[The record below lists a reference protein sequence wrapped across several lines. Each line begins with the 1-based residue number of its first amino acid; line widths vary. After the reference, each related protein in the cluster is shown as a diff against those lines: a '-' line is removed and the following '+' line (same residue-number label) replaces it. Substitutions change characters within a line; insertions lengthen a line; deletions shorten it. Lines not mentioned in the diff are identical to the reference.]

1 MKQMGN
7 WEKKLTMQVM
17 AALLASAAMG
27 TTAFAAEAV
36 HGESADVAADVYEL
50 EDTVVTAERRPT
62 KKMETPANTT
72 VITAREIEDNHY
84 QSVDEAIGHV
94 NGVSIVRMGGGL
106 RSYVRINGDDRVV
119 IMIDGQKLNDDQG
132 SASGKFSADL
142 NMIPSIDNIQRIEI
156 VKGGSSALYGSD
168 AVGGVINIITK
179 NAVKNETKVDINTG
193 SWGSHNYTLSTQG
206 KENDFSWFI
215 TGGLQK
221 RGHFDYK
228 FDGNSPTMENSDYN
242 NNSFS
247 MKLKNRFSDANSL
260 VVSYNHKS
268 VDSGL
273 YDCFGSTSSLPS
285 SYGNRL
291 QENFNNYA
299 VTWNYNEDKDVPAYI
314 RFFYNEKTINMGGQD
329 PITYAVLQHAPMYNR
344 VMGIDTQRG
353 WKLSNKHALVTGSE
367 WHQSNSSNSLN
378 GYEDRKLTN
387 ISLFVQDTWKFA
399 DKWTL
404 VPGLRMDSHSAFGTH
419 WSPKVAINYL
429 ADADTQVY
437 ASWGRVFK
445 APTADDL
452 YYKAWGT
459 YGNPDLQAETGYTA
473 TIGMNHNFN
482 EKTSVGIS
490 FFQSR
495 LNDAIAWLNI
505 PGTWDY
511 RATNLEE
518 EKRQGMELSFKQ
530 ELSPMWSYDIGY
542 SYIRREATK
551 KANGIAMGVDPSNLQ
566 PNGYR
571 IGVHYKSGAWKAN
584 LLGTIGSGL
593 DAQYY
598 NNNSSYNV
606 WDFNLSYDIKKNLT
620 TYFKVNNLTNQEH
633 FEQKGSL
640 ASAWG
645 PASYYPCAGRFYQVG
660 LTCTF

>member
-7 WEKKLTMQVM
+7 WEKKLTVQVM

-36 HGESADVAADVYEL
+36 NSESADGAADVYEL

-119 IMIDGQKLNDDQG
+119 IMVDGQKLNDDQG
-132 SASGKFSADL
+132 SASGRFSADL
-142 NMIPSIDNIQRIEI
+142 NMIPSMDNIQRIEI
-156 VKGGSSALYGSD
+156 VKGGGSALYGSD

-179 NAVKNETKVDINTG
+179 NAVRNETKVDINTG
-193 SWGSHNYTLSTQG
+193 SWGSHNYAISTQG

-242 NNSFS
+242 NNSLS
-247 MKLKNRFSDANSL
+247 MKLKNRFSDATSL
-260 VVSYNHKS
+260 VLSYNHKS

-273 YDCFGSTSSLPS
+273 YDCFGAVSSLPA
-285 SYGNRL
+285 YNGNRL

-299 VTWNYNEDKDVPAYI
+299 VTWNYNEDKEAPAYI
-314 RFFYNEKTINMGGQD
+314 RFFYNEKTIDMGGQD
-329 PITYAVLQHAPMYNR
+329 PVTWAILQHAPFYNR

-353 WKLSNKHALVTGSE
+353 WKLSDKHMLVTGLE
-367 WHQSNSSNSLN
+367 WHQSTSSNKLS

-387 ISLFVQDTWKFA
+387 RSMFVQDTWKLA

-452 YYKAWGT
+452 YYNAGGM

-495 LNDAIAWLNI
+495 LNDAIAWLKI

-571 IGVHYKSGAWKAN
+571 IGVHYNSGAWKAN

-633 FEQKGSL
+633 FEQKKSG
-640 ASAWG
+640 G
-645 PASYYPCAGRFYQVG
+645 NYYPCTGRFYQVG

>member
-1 MKQMGN
+1 MYEANGKLG
-7 WEKKLTMQVM
+7 KKLTMQVM

-132 SASGKFSADL
+132 SASGRFSADL
-142 NMIPSIDNIQRIEI
+142 NMIPSMDNIQRIEI

-206 KENDFSWFI
+206 KENDFSWFV

-228 FDGNSPTMENSDYN
+228 FDGNSPTMANSDYN

-273 YDCFGSTSSLPS
+273 YDCFGATSSLPS

-353 WKLSNKHALVTGSE
+353 WKLSDKHTLVTGSE
-367 WHQSNSSNSLN
+367 WHQSNSSNSLS

-404 VPGLRMDSHSAFGTH
+404 VPGMRMDSHSAFGTH

-452 YYKAWGT
+452 YYKAGGM

-505 PGTWDY
+505 PGTWNY
-511 RATNLEE
+511 VATNLDE
-518 EKRQGMELSFKQ
+518 EKRQGMELTFKH
-530 ELSPMWSYDIGY
+530 ELSPMWSYDLGY
-542 SYIRREATK
+542 SYIKREATQ
-551 KANGIAMGVDPSNLQ
+551 KAYNIDMGTDPLNLQ

-633 FEQKGSL
+633 YEQKNSTYG
-640 ASAWG
+640 
-645 PASYYPCAGRFYQVG
+645 YYPCAGRFYQVG

>member
-1 MKQMGN
+1 MKKMRK

-17 AALLASAAMG
+17 AALLAGAAMG
-27 TTAFAAEAV
+27 TTAFAAEA
-36 HGESADVAADVYEL
+36 ENSNAADTAVDVYEL
-50 EDTVVTAERRPT
+50 EDTVVTAERMPT
-62 KKMETPANTT
+62 KKLETPANTA
-72 VITAREIEDNHY
+72 VITAKEIEDNHY

-94 NGVSIVRMGGGL
+94 NGVSIVHMGGGEIQ
-106 RSYVRINGDDRVV
+106 YVRINGDDRVV
-119 IMIDGQKLNDDQG
+119 VMVDGQKLNNDQG
-132 SASGKFSADL
+132 AVSGRASVDL
-142 NMIPSIDNIQRIEI
+142 NMIPSMDNIQRIEI

-228 FDGNSPTMENSDYN
+228 FDGNSPTMANSDYN

-273 YDCFGSTSSLPS
+273 YDCFGANSSLPS
-285 SYGNRL
+285 NYGNRL

-329 PITYAVLQHAPMYNR
+329 PITYAILQHAPMYNR

-353 WKLSNKHALVTGSE
+353 WKLSDKHALVTGSE
-367 WHQSNSSNSLN
+367 WHQSTSSNSLS

-404 VPGLRMDSHSAFGTH
+404 VPGMRMDSHSAFGTH

-452 YYKAWGT
+452 YYKAGGM

-505 PGTWDY
+505 PGTWNY
-511 RATNLEE
+511 VATNLDE
-518 EKRQGMELSFKQ
+518 EKRQGMELTFKH
-530 ELSPMWSYDIGY
+530 ELSPMWSYDLGY
-542 SYIRREATK
+542 SYIKREATQ
-551 KANGIAMGVDPSNLQ
+551 KAYNIDMGTDPSNLQ

-593 DAQYY
+593 EAQYY
-598 NNNSSYNV
+598 NNNSSYNI

-620 TYFKVNNLTNQEH
+620 TYFKVNNLTNQEY
-633 FEQKGSL
+633 FERQ
-640 ASAWG
+640 ASWG
-645 PASYYPCAGRFYQVG
+645 SYYPCAGRFYQVG

>member
-50 EDTVVTAERRPT
+50 EDTVVTAERRLT
-62 KKMETPANTT
+62 KKMETPVNTT

-132 SASGKFSADL
+132 SASGRFSADL
-142 NMIPSIDNIQRIEI
+142 NMIPSMDNIQRIEI

-273 YDCFGSTSSLPS
+273 YDCFGATSSLPS

-353 WKLSNKHALVTGSE
+353 WKLSDNHTLVTGSE
-367 WHQSNSSNSLN
+367 WHQSNSSNSLS

-404 VPGLRMDSHSAFGTH
+404 VPGMRMDSHSAFGTH

-452 YYKAWGT
+452 YYNAGGM

-633 FEQKGSL
+633 FEQKTS
-640 ASAWG
+640 WG
-645 PASYYPCAGRFYQVG
+645 NYYPCTGRFYQVG

>member
-17 AALLASAAMG
+17 AALLAGAAMG
-27 TTAFAAEAV
+27 TTAFAAEA
-36 HGESADVAADVYEL
+36 ENSNAADTAVDVYEL
-50 EDTVVTAERRPT
+50 EDTVVTAERMPT
-62 KKMETPANTT
+62 KKMETPANTA
-72 VITAREIEDNHY
+72 VITAKEIEDNHY

-94 NGVSIVRMGGGL
+94 NGVSIMRMAGGL

-119 IMIDGQKLNDDQG
+119 LLVDGQKLNDDQG
-132 SASGKFSADL
+132 GFGRASVDL
-142 NMIPSIDNIQRIEI
+142 NMIPSMDNIQRIEV
-156 VKGGSSALYGSD
+156 VKGGGSALYGSD

-228 FDGNSPTMENSDYN
+228 FDGNSPTMANSDYN
-242 NNSFS
+242 NNSLS
-247 MKLKNRFSDANSL
+247 MKLKNRFSDSDSL
-260 VVSYNHKS
+260 ALSYAHRS
-268 VDSGL
+268 VDDGQYICNGL
-273 YDCFGSTSSLPS
+273 TSVP
-285 SYGNRL
+285 NDRL
-291 QENFNNYA
+291 RENFNNYN
-299 VTWNYNEDKDVPAYI
+299 VTWNFKEDTNVPGYV
-314 RFFYNEKTINMGGQD
+314 RFFYNYKWIDQSGSFSNRTMGLDGQ
-329 PITYAVLQHAPMYNR
+329 Y
-344 VMGIDTQRG
+344 G
-353 WKLSNKHALVTGSE
+353 WNLNDNNTLIVGTE
-367 WHQSNSSNSLN
+367 WHQSNSENAES
-378 GYEDRKLTN
+378 GYYGKKLTN
-387 ISLFVQDTWKFA
+387 RSIFLQDTWKFA
-399 DKWTL
+399 KKWTL
-404 VPGLRMDSHSAFGTH
+404 VPGMRMDNHSMFGTH

-452 YYKAWGT
+452 YYNNYGCV
-459 YGNPDLQAETGYTA
+459 GNPNLRPETGYTA
-473 TIGMNHNFN
+473 TIGLNHNLN
-482 EKTSVGIS
+482 ESSSVS
-490 FFQSR
+490 FSVFQSE
-495 LNDAIAWLNI
+495 LHDAI
-505 PGTWDY
+505 TWYGYAGVVYANNSD
-511 RATNLEE
+511 
-518 EKRQGMELSFKQ
+518 EKRRGMELSFKQ
-530 ELSPMWSYDIGY
+530 ELSQMWSYDLGY
-542 SYIRREATK
+542 SYIKREVAT
-551 KANGIAMGVDPSNLQ
+551 NGAPMGVDPSNLQ

-571 IGVHYKSGAWKAN
+571 IGVHYNSGAWKAN

-598 NNNSSYNV
+598 NNNSSYNI

-633 FEQKGSL
+633 FEQKTSGVN
-640 ASAWG
+640 
-645 PASYYPCAGRFYQVG
+645 YYPCTGRFYQVG

>member
-1 MKQMGN
+1 MKQRGN
-7 WEKKLTMQVM
+7 WEKKLTVQVM

-36 HGESADVAADVYEL
+36 NSESADGAADVYEL

-119 IMIDGQKLNDDQG
+119 IMVDGQKLNDDQG
-132 SASGKFSADL
+132 VASGRFSADL
-142 NMIPSIDNIQRIEI
+142 NMIPSMDNIQRIEI
-156 VKGGSSALYGSD
+156 VKGGGSALYGSD

-193 SWGSHNYTLSTQG
+193 SWGSHNYAISTQG

-228 FDGNSPTMENSDYN
+228 FDGNSPAMENSDYN

-247 MKLKNRFSDANSL
+247 MKLKNRFSDATSL
-260 VVSYNHKS
+260 VLSYNHKS

-273 YDCFGSTSSLPS
+273 YDCFGAISSLPA
-285 SYGNRL
+285 YNGNRL

-299 VTWNYNEDKDVPAYI
+299 VTWNYNEDKEAPAYI
-314 RFFYNEKTINMGGQD
+314 RFFYNEKTIDMGGQD
-329 PITYAVLQHAPMYNR
+329 PVTWAILQHAPFYNR

-353 WKLSNKHALVTGSE
+353 WKLSDKHMLVTGLE
-367 WHQSNSSNSLN
+367 WHQSTSSNKLS

-387 ISLFVQDTWKFA
+387 RSMFVQDTWKFA
-399 DKWTL
+399 DKWTV
-404 VPGLRMDSHSAFGTH
+404 VPGLRVDSHSSFGTH

-452 YYKAWGT
+452 YYNAGGM

-482 EKTSVGIS
+482 EKTSAGIS

-505 PGTWDY
+505 PGTWNY
-511 RATNLEE
+511 VATNLDE

-530 ELSPMWSYDIGY
+530 ELSPMWSYDLGY
-542 SYIRREATK
+542 SYIMREATK
-551 KANGIAMGVDPSNLQ
+551 KADNIDMGTDPSNLQ

-606 WDFNLSYDIKKNLT
+606 WDFNLSYDIKKNIT
-620 TYFKVNNLTNQEH
+620 TYFKVNNLTNQEYY
-633 FEQKGSL
+633 EQK
-640 ASAWG
+640 ASWG
-645 PASYYPCAGRFYQVG
+645 SYYPCAGRFYQVG

>member
-404 VPGLRMDSHSAFGTH
+404 VPGMRMDSHSAFGTH

-452 YYKAWGT
+452 YYNAGGM

-571 IGVHYKSGAWKAN
+571 IGVHYNSGAWKAN

-593 DAQYY
+593 EAQYY
-598 NNNSSYNV
+598 NDNSSYNI

-660 LTCTF
+660 LTCAF

>member
-7 WEKKLTMQVM
+7 WEKKLTRQVM

-132 SASGKFSADL
+132 SASGRFSADL
-142 NMIPSIDNIQRIEI
+142 NMISSMDNIQRIEI

-273 YDCFGSTSSLPS
+273 YDCFGATSSLPS
-285 SYGNRL
+285 RYGNRL

-329 PITYAVLQHAPMYNR
+329 PITYAVMQHAPMYNR

-367 WHQSNSSNSLN
+367 WHQSNSSNSLS

-404 VPGLRMDSHSAFGTH
+404 VPGMRMDNHSAFGTH

-452 YYKAWGT
+452 YYNAGGM

-571 IGVHYKSGAWKAN
+571 IGVHYNSGAWKAN

-598 NNNSSYNV
+598 NNNSSYNI
-606 WDFNLSYDIKKNLT
+606 WDFNLSYDIKKNIT

>member
-17 AALLASAAMG
+17 AALLASAAIG

-62 KKMETPANTT
+62 KKMDTPANTT

-228 FDGNSPTMENSDYN
+228 FDGNSPTMKNSDYN

-404 VPGLRMDSHSAFGTH
+404 VPGMRMDSHSAFGTH

-452 YYKAWGT
+452 YYNAGGM

-505 PGTWDY
+505 PGTWNY
-511 RATNLEE
+511 VATNLDE
-518 EKRQGMELSFKQ
+518 EKRQGMELTFKH

-606 WDFNLSYDIKKNLT
+606 WDFNLSYDIKKNIT

-633 FEQKGSL
+633 YEQKN
-640 ASAWG
+640 SAYG
-645 PASYYPCAGRFYQVG
+645 YYPCAGRFYQVG

>member
-7 WEKKLTMQVM
+7 WEKKLTRQVM

-132 SASGKFSADL
+132 SLTRASVDM
-142 NMIPSIDNIQRIEI
+142 NMIPSMDNIQRIEV
-156 VKGGSSALYGSD
+156 VKGGGSALYGSD

-228 FDGNSPTMENSDYN
+228 FDGNSPTMANSDYN

-247 MKLKNRFSDANSL
+247 MKLKNRLSDSDSL
-260 VVSYNHKS
+260 ALSYAHRS
-268 VDSGL
+268 VDDGQYRCNGL
-273 YDCFGSTSSLPS
+273 TSRPDA
-285 SYGNRL
+285 RL
-291 QENFNNYA
+291 RENFNNYN
-299 VTWNYNEDKDVPAYI
+299 VTWNFKEDTNVPGYVS
-314 RFFYNEKTINMGGQD
+314 FFYNYKWIDQSGSFSTRTMGLDAQYGWLLND
-329 PITYAVLQHAPMYNR
+329 YNTLITGV
-344 VMGIDTQRG
+344 
-353 WKLSNKHALVTGSE
+353 E
-367 WHQSNSSNSLN
+367 WHQSNSENAKS
-378 GYEDRKLTN
+378 GYYGKKLTN
-387 ISLFVQDTWKFA
+387 KSVFLQDTWKFA

-404 VPGLRMDSHSAFGTH
+404 VPGMRMDNHSMFGTH
-419 WSPKVAINYL
+419 WSPKIAINYL

-452 YYKAWGT
+452 YT
-459 YGNPDLQAETGYTA
+459 YNPGWSTFGNPNLKPETGYTA
-473 TIGMNHNFN
+473 TVGMNHNFN
-482 EKTSVGIS
+482 EKTSLGIS
-490 FFQSR
+490 FFYSR
-495 LNDAIAWLNI
+495 LKNAIAW
-505 PGTWDY
+505 PEVRTYVWE
-511 RATNLEE
+511 ATNIDD
-518 EKRQGMELSFKQ
+518 EKRRGVELSFKQ
-530 ELSPMWSYDIGY
+530 ELSPMWSYDLGY
-542 SYIRREATK
+542 SYIKREATVTGSPM
-551 KANGIAMGVDPSNLQ
+551 AVDPSNLQ

-571 IGVHYKSGAWKAN
+571 IGVHYHSGAWKAN

-606 WDFNLSYDIKKNLT
+606 WDFNLSYDIKKNIT

-633 FEQKGSL
+633 FEQA
-640 ASAWG
+640 ASISW
-645 PASYYPCAGRFYQVG
+645 PPVSYYPCAGRFYQVG

>member
-62 KKMETPANTT
+62 KKMDTPANTT

-367 WHQSNSSNSLN
+367 WHQSNSSNSLS

-452 YYKAWGT
+452 YYNAGGM

>member
-62 KKMETPANTT
+62 KKMETPANTA
-72 VITAREIEDNHY
+72 VITAKEIEDNHY

-404 VPGLRMDSHSAFGTH
+404 VPGMRMDNHSAFGTH

-452 YYKAWGT
+452 YYNAGGM

>member
-62 KKMETPANTT
+62 KKMETPANTA
-72 VITAREIEDNHY
+72 VITAKEIEDNHY

-119 IMIDGQKLNDDQG
+119 LLVDGQKLNDDQG
-132 SASGKFSADL
+132 SLSRASVDL
-142 NMIPSIDNIQRIEI
+142 NMIPSMDNIQRIEV
-156 VKGGSSALYGSD
+156 VKGGGSALYGSD

-206 KENDFSWFI
+206 KENDFSWFV

-228 FDGNSPTMENSDYN
+228 FDGNSPTMANSDYN

-247 MKLKNRFSDANSL
+247 MKLKNRFSDATSL
-260 VVSYNHKS
+260 VLSYNHKS

-273 YDCFGSTSSLPS
+273 YDCFGAVSSLPA
-285 SYGNRL
+285 YNGNRL

-299 VTWNYNEDKDVPAYI
+299 VTWNYNEDKEAPAYI
-314 RFFYNEKTINMGGQD
+314 RFFYNEKTIDMGGQD
-329 PITYAVLQHAPMYNR
+329 PVTWAILQHAPFYNR

-353 WKLSNKHALVTGSE
+353 WKLSDKHTLVTGSE
-367 WHQSNSSNSLN
+367 WHQSTSSNRMS
-378 GYEDRKLTN
+378 GYEDKKLTN
-387 ISLFVQDTWKFA
+387 RSVFVQDTWKLA

-404 VPGLRMDSHSAFGTH
+404 VPGVRMDSHSAFGTH

-452 YYKAWGT
+452 YYKAGGM

-505 PGTWDY
+505 PGTWNY
-511 RATNLEE
+511 VATNLDE

-633 FEQKGSL
+633 FEQKTS
-640 ASAWG
+640 WG
-645 PASYYPCAGRFYQVG
+645 NYYPCTGRFYQVG

>member
-7 WEKKLTMQVM
+7 GEKKLTMQVM
-17 AALLASAAMG
+17 AALLASAAIG

-62 KKMETPANTT
+62 KKMDTPANTT

-119 IMIDGQKLNDDQG
+119 LLVDGQKLNDDQG
-132 SASGKFSADL
+132 SLSRASVDL
-142 NMIPSIDNIQRIEI
+142 NMIPSMDNIQRIEI

-206 KENDFSWFI
+206 KENDFSWFV

-228 FDGNSPTMENSDYN
+228 FDGNSPTMANSDYN

-247 MKLKNRFSDANSL
+247 MKLKNRLSDSDSVAL
-260 VVSYNHKS
+260 SYAHRS
-268 VDSGL
+268 VDAGQYECYGSFSQPNYYGL
-273 YDCFGSTSSLPS
+273 
-285 SYGNRL
+285 RL
-291 QENFNNYA
+291 RENFNNYNL
-299 VTWNYNEDKDVPAYI
+299 TWNFNEDTDVPGYV
-314 RFFYNEKTINMGGQD
+314 RFFYNYKWIDQSGSFSNRTMGLDAQYGWLLND
-329 PITYAVLQHAPMYNR
+329 YNTLITGV
-344 VMGIDTQRG
+344 
-353 WKLSNKHALVTGSE
+353 E
-367 WHQSNSSNSLN
+367 WHQSNSENAAS
-378 GYEDRKLTN
+378 GYYGKKLTN
-387 ISLFVQDTWKFA
+387 KSVFLQDTWKFA

-404 VPGLRMDSHSAFGTH
+404 VPGMRMDNHSMFGTH
-419 WSPKVAINYL
+419 WSPKIAINYL
-429 ADADTQVY
+429 ADADTQIY

-452 YYKAWGT
+452 YYYANYGIFGGY
-459 YGNPDLQAETGYTA
+459 YGNPNLRPETGYTE
-473 TIGMNHNFN
+473 TIGINHNIN
-482 EKTSVGIS
+482 ESISVGFS
-490 FFQSR
+490 VFQSE
-495 LNDAIAWLNI
+495 LHDAINWMRIGNNNYVQNI
-505 PGTWDY
+505 DK
-511 RATNLEE
+511 
-518 EKRQGMELSFKQ
+518 EKHRGMELSFKQ
-530 ELSPMWSYDIGY
+530 ELSPMWSYDLGY
-542 SYIRREATK
+542 SYIKREKTSSGSPMA
-551 KANGIAMGVDPSNLQ
+551 VDSGNLQ

-571 IGVHYKSGAWKAN
+571 IGVHYRSGAWKAN

-598 NNNSSYNV
+598 NNNSSYNI
-606 WDFNLSYDIKKNLT
+606 WDFNLSYDIKKNIT

-633 FEQKGSL
+633 FESQTSGVV
-640 ASAWG
+640 
-645 PASYYPCAGRFYQVG
+645 YYPCAGRFYQVG

>member
-62 KKMETPANTT
+62 KKMDTPANTT

-119 IMIDGQKLNDDQG
+119 LLVDGQKLNDDQG
-132 SASGKFSADL
+132 SLSRASVDL
-142 NMIPSIDNIQRIEI
+142 NMIPSMDNIQRIEI

-273 YDCFGSTSSLPS
+273 YDCFGATSSLPS
-285 SYGNRL
+285 RYGNRL

-367 WHQSNSSNSLN
+367 WHQSNSSNSLS

-452 YYKAWGT
+452 YYNAGGM

-505 PGTWDY
+505 PGTWNY
-511 RATNLEE
+511 VATNLDE

>member
-17 AALLASAAMG
+17 AALLAGAAMG
-27 TTAFAAEAV
+27 TTAFAAEA
-36 HGESADVAADVYEL
+36 ENSNAADTAVDVYEL

-94 NGVSIVRMGGGL
+94 NGVSIVRMAGGL
-106 RSYVRINGDDRVV
+106 RSYVRINGDERVV
-119 IMIDGQKLNDDQG
+119 LLVDGQKLNDAQG
-132 SASGKFSADL
+132 GFGRASVDL
-142 NMIPSIDNIQRIEI
+142 NMIPSMDNIQRIEV
-156 VKGGSSALYGSD
+156 VKGGGSSLYGSD
-168 AVGGVINIITK
+168 AVGGVINIITQ

-193 SWGSHNYTLSTQG
+193 SWGSHNYAISTQG

-228 FDGNSPTMENSDYN
+228 FDGNSPTMANSDYN

-247 MKLKNRFSDANSL
+247 MKLKNRLSDSDSL
-260 VVSYNHKS
+260 ALSYAHRS
-268 VDSGL
+268 VDAGQYECYGSFSQPNYYGL
-273 YDCFGSTSSLPS
+273 
-285 SYGNRL
+285 RL
-291 QENFNNYA
+291 RENFNNYNL
-299 VTWNYNEDKDVPAYI
+299 TWNFNEDTDVPGYVS
-314 RFFYNEKTINMGGQD
+314 FFYNYKWIDQSGSFSTRTMGLDAQYGWLLND
-329 PITYAVLQHAPMYNR
+329 YNTLITGV
-344 VMGIDTQRG
+344 
-353 WKLSNKHALVTGSE
+353 E
-367 WHQSNSSNSLN
+367 WHQRNSENATN
-378 GYEDRKLTN
+378 GYYGKKLN
-387 ISLFVQDTWKFA
+387 NKSVFLQDTWKFA

-404 VPGLRMDSHSAFGTH
+404 VPGIRMDNHSMFGTH
-419 WSPKVAINYL
+419 WSPKIAINYL

-452 YYKAWGT
+452 YYNSYG
-459 YGNPDLQAETGYTA
+459 YVGNPNLKPETGYTA
-473 TIGMNHNFN
+473 TVGMNHNFD
-482 EKTSVGIS
+482 EKTSMGIS
-490 FFQSR
+490 FFYSR
-495 LNDAIAWLNI
+495 LKDAIQWMNL
-505 PGTWDY
+505 PSGTIWE
-511 RATNLEE
+511 ATNVDE
-518 EKRQGMELSFKQ
+518 EKHRGMELSFKQ
-530 ELSPMWSYDIGY
+530 ELSPMWSYDLGY
-542 SYIRREATK
+542 SYIKREKTFRGSPMA
-551 KANGIAMGVDPSNLQ
+551 VDSGNLQ

-571 IGVHYKSGAWKAN
+571 IGVHYHSGAWKAN
-584 LLGTIGSGL
+584 LLGTIGGGL

-598 NNNSSYNV
+598 NNNSSYNI

-620 TYFKVNNLTNQEH
+620 AYFKVNNLTNQEH

-640 ASAWG
+640 ASVWG

>member
-62 KKMETPANTT
+62 KKMETPANTA
-72 VITAREIEDNHY
+72 VITAKEIEDNHY

-404 VPGLRMDSHSAFGTH
+404 VPGMRMDSHSAFGTH

-452 YYKAWGT
+452 YYNAGGM

-633 FEQKGSL
+633 FEQKPSCGN
-640 ASAWG
+640 
-645 PASYYPCAGRFYQVG
+645 YYPCKGRFYQVG

>member
-119 IMIDGQKLNDDQG
+119 IMLDGQKLNDDQG

-142 NMIPSIDNIQRIEI
+142 NMIPSMDNIQRIEI

-404 VPGLRMDSHSAFGTH
+404 VPGMRMDNHSAFGTH

-452 YYKAWGT
+452 YYNAGGM

-606 WDFNLSYDIKKNLT
+606 WDFNLSYDIKKNIT

-633 FEQKGSL
+633 YEQKNSIYG
-640 ASAWG
+640 
-645 PASYYPCAGRFYQVG
+645 YYPCGGRFYQVG

>member
-62 KKMETPANTT
+62 KKMETPANTA
-72 VITAREIEDNHY
+72 VITAKEIEDNHY

-404 VPGLRMDSHSAFGTH
+404 VPGMRMDSHSAFGTH

-452 YYKAWGT
+452 YYNAGGM

-505 PGTWDY
+505 PGTWNY
-511 RATNLEE
+511 VATNLDE

>member
-132 SASGKFSADL
+132 SASGRFSADL
-142 NMIPSIDNIQRIEI
+142 NMIPSMDNIQRIEI

-206 KENDFSWFI
+206 KANDFSWFI

-273 YDCFGSTSSLPS
+273 YDCFGATSSLPS

-314 RFFYNEKTINMGGQD
+314 RFFYNEKTINISIGRTFCD
-329 PITYAVLQHAPMYNR
+329 NR
-344 VMGIDTQRG
+344 IH
-353 WKLSNKHALVTGSE
+353 N
-367 WHQSNSSNSLN
+367 
-378 GYEDRKLTN
+378 
-387 ISLFVQDTWKFA
+387 
-399 DKWTL
+399 
-404 VPGLRMDSHSAFGTH
+404 
-419 WSPKVAINYL
+419 
-429 ADADTQVY
+429 
-437 ASWGRVFK
+437 GRVCSKKIFK
-445 APTADDL
+445 
-452 YYKAWGT
+452 K
-459 YGNPDLQAETGYTA
+459 
-473 TIGMNHNFN
+473 
-482 EKTSVGIS
+482 IS
-490 FFQSR
+490 S
-495 LNDAIAWLNI
+495 
-505 PGTWDY
+505 
-511 RATNLEE
+511 
-518 EKRQGMELSFKQ
+518 
-530 ELSPMWSYDIGY
+530 
-542 SYIRREATK
+542 
-551 KANGIAMGVDPSNLQ
+551 
-566 PNGYR
+566 
-571 IGVHYKSGAWKAN
+571 
-584 LLGTIGSGL
+584 
-593 DAQYY
+593 
-598 NNNSSYNV
+598 
-606 WDFNLSYDIKKNLT
+606 
-620 TYFKVNNLTNQEH
+620 
-633 FEQKGSL
+633 
-640 ASAWG
+640 
-645 PASYYPCAGRFYQVG
+645 
-660 LTCTF
+660 

>member
-1 MKQMGN
+1 
-7 WEKKLTMQVM
+7 
-17 AALLASAAMG
+17 
-27 TTAFAAEAV
+27 
-36 HGESADVAADVYEL
+36 
-50 EDTVVTAERRPT
+50 
-62 KKMETPANTT
+62 
-72 VITAREIEDNHY
+72 
-84 QSVDEAIGHV
+84 
-94 NGVSIVRMGGGL
+94 
-106 RSYVRINGDDRVV
+106 
-119 IMIDGQKLNDDQG
+119 
-132 SASGKFSADL
+132 
-142 NMIPSIDNIQRIEI
+142 
-156 VKGGSSALYGSD
+156 
-168 AVGGVINIITK
+168 
-179 NAVKNETKVDINTG
+179 
-193 SWGSHNYTLSTQG
+193 
-206 KENDFSWFI
+206 ENDFSWFI

-273 YDCFGSTSSLPS
+273 YDCFGATSSLPS

-367 WHQSNSSNSLN
+367 WHQSNSSNSLS

-404 VPGLRMDSHSAFGTH
+404 VPGMRMDSHSAFGTH

-452 YYKAWGT
+452 YYKAGGM

-505 PGTWDY
+505 PGTWNY
-511 RATNLEE
+511 VATNLDE

-606 WDFNLSYDIKKNLT
+606 WDFNLSYDIKKNIT

-633 FEQKGSL
+633 FEQKTS
-640 ASAWG
+640 WG
-645 PASYYPCAGRFYQVG
+645 NYYPCTGRFYQVG

>member
-62 KKMETPANTT
+62 KKMETPANTA
-72 VITAREIEDNHY
+72 VITAKEIEDNHY

-132 SASGKFSADL
+132 SASGRFSADL
-142 NMIPSIDNIQRIEI
+142 NMIPSMDNIQRIEI

-273 YDCFGSTSSLPS
+273 YDCFGATSSLPS

-367 WHQSNSSNSLN
+367 WHQSNSSNSLS

-404 VPGLRMDSHSAFGTH
+404 VPGMRMDSHSAFGTH

-445 APTADDL
+445 APTADD
-452 YYKAWGT
+452 
-459 YGNPDLQAETGYTA
+459 
-473 TIGMNHNFN
+473 
-482 EKTSVGIS
+482 
-490 FFQSR
+490 
-495 LNDAIAWLNI
+495 
-505 PGTWDY
+505 
-511 RATNLEE
+511 
-518 EKRQGMELSFKQ
+518 
-530 ELSPMWSYDIGY
+530 
-542 SYIRREATK
+542 
-551 KANGIAMGVDPSNLQ
+551 
-566 PNGYR
+566 
-571 IGVHYKSGAWKAN
+571 
-584 LLGTIGSGL
+584 
-593 DAQYY
+593 
-598 NNNSSYNV
+598 
-606 WDFNLSYDIKKNLT
+606 
-620 TYFKVNNLTNQEH
+620 
-633 FEQKGSL
+633 
-640 ASAWG
+640 
-645 PASYYPCAGRFYQVG
+645 
-660 LTCTF
+660 

>member
-404 VPGLRMDSHSAFGTH
+404 VPGMRMDSHSAFGTH

-452 YYKAWGT
+452 YYNAGGM

>member
-17 AALLASAAMG
+17 TALLASAAMG

-94 NGVSIVRMGGGL
+94 NGVSIVRMAGGL

-404 VPGLRMDSHSAFGTH
+404 VPGMRMDNHSAFGTH

-452 YYKAWGT
+452 YYNAGIMHS
-459 YGNPDLQAETGYTA
+459 NPNLKEETGYTA
-473 TIGMNHNFN
+473 TIGINHNLN
-482 EKTSVGIS
+482 DKTSMGIS

-495 LNDAIAWLNI
+495 LKDAI
-505 PGTWDY
+505 TWMGLPSGIWE
-511 RATNLEE
+511 ATNIDD
-518 EKRQGMELSFKQ
+518 EKRRGMELSFKQ
-530 ELSPMWSYDIGY
+530 EISPMWSYDLGY
-542 SYIRREATK
+542 SYIKREATK
-551 KANGIAMGVDPSNLQ
+551 QGSPMAVDTSNLQ

-571 IGVHYKSGAWKAN
+571 IGVHYKSGSWKAN

-593 DAQYY
+593 EAQYY

-606 WDFNLSYDIKKNLT
+606 WDFNLSYDIKQNIT
-620 TYFKVNNLTNQEH
+620 TYFKVNNLTNQEYY
-633 FEQKGSL
+633 EQKNSTYG
-640 ASAWG
+640 
-645 PASYYPCAGRFYQVG
+645 YYPCAGRFYQVG

>member
-27 TTAFAAEAV
+27 TTAFAAEA
-36 HGESADVAADVYEL
+36 ENSNAADTAVDVYEL
-50 EDTVVTAERRPT
+50 EDTVVTAERMPT
-62 KKMETPANTT
+62 KKLETPANTA
-72 VITAREIEDNHY
+72 VITAKEIEDNHY

-94 NGVSIVRMGGGL
+94 NGVSVVRMGGGL

-132 SASGKFSADL
+132 SASGRFSADL
-142 NMIPSIDNIQRIEI
+142 NMIPSMDNIQRIEI

-179 NAVKNETKVDINTG
+179 NAVKNETEVDINTG

-273 YDCFGSTSSLPS
+273 YDCFGATSSLPS

-367 WHQSNSSNSLN
+367 WHQSNSSNSLS

-452 YYKAWGT
+452 YYNAGGM

-511 RATNLEE
+511 VATNLDE
-518 EKRQGMELSFKQ
+518 EKRQGMELTFKH
-530 ELSPMWSYDIGY
+530 ELSPMWSYDLGY
-542 SYIRREATK
+542 SYIKREATQ
-551 KANGIAMGVDPSNLQ
+551 KAYNIDMGTDPLNLQ

-633 FEQKGSL
+633 YEQKNSTYG
-640 ASAWG
+640 
-645 PASYYPCAGRFYQVG
+645 YYPCAGRFYQVG

>member
-1 MKQMGN
+1 MKQRGN
-7 WEKKLTMQVM
+7 WEKKLTVQVM

-36 HGESADVAADVYEL
+36 NSESADGAADVYEL

-119 IMIDGQKLNDDQG
+119 IMVDGQKLNDDQG
-132 SASGKFSADL
+132 VASGRFSADL
-142 NMIPSIDNIQRIEI
+142 NMIPSMDNIQRIEI
-156 VKGGSSALYGSD
+156 VKGGGSALYGSD

-193 SWGSHNYTLSTQG
+193 SWGSHNYAISTQG

-228 FDGNSPTMENSDYN
+228 FDGNSPAMENSDYN

-247 MKLKNRFSDANSL
+247 MKLKNRFSDATSL
-260 VVSYNHKS
+260 VLSYNHKS

-273 YDCFGSTSSLPS
+273 YDCFGAISSLPA
-285 SYGNRL
+285 YNGNRL

-299 VTWNYNEDKDVPAYI
+299 VTWNYNEDKEAPAYI
-314 RFFYNEKTINMGGQD
+314 RFFYNEKTIDMGGQD
-329 PITYAVLQHAPMYNR
+329 PVTWAILQHAPFYNR

-353 WKLSNKHALVTGSE
+353 WKLSDKHMLVTGLE
-367 WHQSNSSNSLN
+367 WHQSTSSNKLS

-387 ISLFVQDTWKFA
+387 RSMFVQDTWKFA
-399 DKWTL
+399 DKWTV
-404 VPGLRMDSHSAFGTH
+404 VPGLRVDSHSSFGTH

-452 YYKAWGT
+452 YYNAGGM

-482 EKTSVGIS
+482 EKTSAGIS

-505 PGTWDY
+505 PGTWNY
-511 RATNLEE
+511 VATNLDE

-633 FEQKGSL
+633 FEQKTS
-640 ASAWG
+640 WG
-645 PASYYPCAGRFYQVG
+645 NYYPCTGRFYQVG